1 MPNSRLQQQLDFLKE
16 IDKLKNILRQTIL
29 MDGSR
34 RENDAEHSW
43 HLAMMAMVLLEYADD
58 QRVSLSRVL
67 QMALIHDLVEID
79 AGDTFA
85 YDEKGNESK
94 EQREKQAADRLFG
107 LLPQDQGSYYRALWE
122 EFDAMQTPDS
132 LYAGAIDRLQPLMH
146 NVHTDGYTWRNG
158 KVSSEQVYRRMQPIR
173 LGLPR
178 VWPMIDEWIQQAI
191 EKGQIL
197 P

>member
-85 YDEKGNESK
+85 YDEKGYESK
-94 EQREKQAADRLFG
+94 EQREKQAADRIFG
-107 LLPQDQGSYYRALWE
+107 LLPEDQGSYYRALWE

-146 NVHTDGYTWRNG
+146 NIHTDGYTWRNG
-158 KVSSEQVYRRMQPIR
+158 KVNSEQVYRRMQPIR